1 MCSFIHSPPHYH
13 MVISNESEAILQSLS
28 ELRQIKSNKCNQF
41 IAFFLCFYL
50 FRNCELRN
58 TSDPSSGW
66 QLSVCQSKCPSLF
79 KVGIECLD
87 ESDFQTALEN
97 SNNNEAVQ
105 EIVALSSNFNCYD
118 PTTYAVPGVPIS
130 NTSCDDISFI
140 DRLLPSTNAGELE
153 NMYLQ
158 HIVKREN

>member
-1 MCSFIHSPPHYH
+1 MSD
-13 MVISNESEAILQSLS
+13 LTQS
-28 ELRQIKSNKCNQF
+28 KTNKCKQF

-50 FRNCELRN
+50 YRTCELRN

-66 QLSVCQSKCPSLF
+66 QLSICKNKCASLV
-79 KVGIECLD
+79 KVGIECLN
-87 ESDFQTALEN
+87 ESNFQTALEN

-105 EIVALSSNFNCYD
+105 EIVALSLNFNCYD

-130 NTSCDDISFI
+130 NTSCDNIIFI
-140 DRLLPSTNAGELE
+140 DDLLPSTSAGELE

-158 HIVKREN
+158 HIAS